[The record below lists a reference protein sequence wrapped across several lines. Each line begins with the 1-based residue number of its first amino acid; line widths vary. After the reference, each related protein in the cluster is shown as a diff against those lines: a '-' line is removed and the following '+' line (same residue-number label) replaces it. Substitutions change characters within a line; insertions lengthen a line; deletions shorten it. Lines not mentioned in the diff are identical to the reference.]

1 MEGIH
6 MKVDIKRLPNNRD
19 LFEFSITTPIL
30 RTQFR
35 LPRHVVNQMRI
46 LIERAL
52 VKK

>member
-1 MEGIH
+1 MESIP
-6 MKVDIKRLPNNRD
+6 MKVFLRRVPNNRD
-19 LFEFSITTPIL
+19 VFEFTIATPIL
-30 RTQFR
+30 RTQFQ